1 MFTLHETDTF
11 ATWMNSLKDK
21 RAKAR
26 IAQRLDRLARGN
38 PGDVEPVGNGISEL
52 RVDYGPGYRVYHVK
66 HGKMLIVL
74 LCGGDKSSQ
83 KRDIKRAKQLANELK
98 E

>member
-1 MFTLHETDTF
+1 MFTLHETETF
-11 ATWMNSLKDK
+11 SSWMEGLRDN

-38 PGDVEPVGNGISEL
+38 PGDAEPVGDGISEL
-52 RVDYGPGYRVYHVK
+52 RIDYGPGYRVYYCRL
-66 HGKMLIVL
+66 GTTLYIL
-74 LCGGDKSSQ
+74 LCGGSKSTQ
-83 KRDIKRAKQLANELK
+83 KKDIKTAKQLAKELK